1 MKIEPFEM
9 ERWQSTWEHKVD
21 FNLSESGVH
30 PLTVRELLEM
40 PGDGPIL
47 TTDDL
52 LATGLGYAQGNGI
65 ESLRERISLIYP
77 GSTIENILVTHGG
90 AEANFLA
97 TLELIKPG
105 EEVVIML
112 PNYMQVWGL
121 VQGWGAEVKPWL
133 MREEN
138 DWQPDPEELRGL
150 VSEKTKLIVI
160 TNPNN
165 PTGKVFRK
173 PLLEAIVAA
182 ASKVGA
188 WILADEIYRGAE
200 NAGEETPGFWGMY
213 DRLLITSGLSK
224 AYGLPG
230 LRIGWVASP
239 DVNRIDTLWS
249 YHDYSTICSSPLTEA
264 LATHA
269 LEPVRRQNILERTRG
284 IIRNNLPLL
293 LEWIDGEE
301 GLFSHTKTEAGAIM
315 WVRYHLEV
323 DSLELAERVRV
334 EKSALIE
341 PGDHFGVDHY
351 LRLGFG
357 PEHSYLT
364 EALERVREVLVS
376 YRKEGR

>member
-9 ERWQSTWEHKVD
+9 ERWQSTFEHKVD
-21 FNLSESGVH
+21 YNLSESGVH
-30 PLTVRELLEM
+30 PLTVSELLAM
-40 PGDGPIL
+40 PGDGPAL
-47 TTDDL
+47 TLDEL
-52 LATGLGYAQGNGI
+52 LETRLGYAQGNGI
-65 ESLRERISLIYP
+65 EPLRERISLIYP
-77 GSTIENILVTHGG
+77 GATIDNILVTHGG

-105 EEVVIML
+105 DEVVIML
-112 PNYMQVWGL
+112 PNYMQTWGL

-138 DWQPDPEELRGL
+138 DWQPDPDELSRL
-150 VSEKTKLIVI
+150 VTPKTKLIVI

-165 PTGKVFRK
+165 PTGKVFRD
-173 PLLEAIVAA
+173 PMLETVVAA
-182 ASKVGA
+182 ASEVGA
-188 WILADEIYRGAE
+188 WVLADEIYRGAE
-200 NAGEETPGFWGMY
+200 NAGEETPSVWGTY
-213 DRLLITSGLSK
+213 DRILITSGLSK

-239 DVNRIDTLWS
+239 AVDRISTLWS

-269 LEPVRRQNILERTRG
+269 LEPVRRQNILERTRS
-284 IIRNNLPLL
+284 IIRHNLPLL
-293 LEWIDGEE
+293 KEWIDSEE
-301 GLFSHTKTEAGAIM
+301 GLFSPTQTDAGAIM
-315 WVRYHLEV
+315 WVRYHLDV

-334 EKSALIE
+334 DQSVLIE

-357 PEHSYLT
+357 DEHSYLA
-364 EALERVREVLVS
+364 EGLDRVREVLLAYQS
-376 YRKEGR
+376 